1 MTLYQN
7 MNRLRN
13 ILTAM
18 AVVAAMAAAAQ
29 FPNVVNPEIPAKV
42 TFAGNTVSLDRDDM
56 YERLDRELTMY
67 LPLPMTF

>member
-29 FPNVVNPEIPAKV
+29 FPNVVNPEIPTKV
-42 TFAGNTVSLDRDDM
+42 TFA
-56 YERLDRELTMY
+56 
-67 LPLPMTF
+67 